1 MLSSLNLGISE
12 TISLMK
18 RQQRQRQLVEV
29 MISLKAL
36 LLLVVADL

>member
-29 MISLKAL
+29 LISLKVLA
-36 LLLVVADL
+36 VVAAL